1 MRLMLLPQV
10 TGLERYESHSPS
22 RGIPGIASVGSTVHT
37 VIESSFLN
45 ALDFRL

>member
-1 MRLMLLPQV
+1 M
-10 TGLERYESHSPS
+10 SPTAPCE
-22 RGIPGIASVGSTVHT
+22 GISGIVLVGSTVHT